1 MFGID
6 DLAIASMIA
15 SAAIQQQT
23 RAAAA
28 DRQRKAA
35 VQSQQRALA
44 SQNQATDVALKQ
56 VQEFDPGTRKEKQDQ
71 IQQDLTAQYEKA
83 ASSPITA
90 QGVQVGATIQ
100 DAAGSTDY
108 LAAKA
113 RETAKAAASNR
124 SLAAL
129 FGRIG
134 SAGQLR
140 QGEAVGIGD
149 AAGEIG
155 RIQTGAN
162 NVANIDQIGIDAA
175 GQPSLGGMLVGSAL
189 GAYGMGRAS
198 LPTAAVKSAPNIL
211 AGSYANPNVLQV
223 GSWLRK

>member
-6 DLAIASMIA
+6 DLAIAAMIA

-28 DRQRKAA
+28 DRQRKEA

-162 NVANIDQIGIDAA
+162 NVANIDQIGIEAA
-175 GQPSLGGMLVGSAL
+175 GTPSLGGMLVSSAL
-189 GAYGMGRAS
+189 GAYGMGKAL
-198 LPTAAVKSAPNIL
+198 LPTAAKA
-211 AGSYANPNVLQV
+211 ATTSYANPGIMQV
-223 GSWLRK
+223 GSWLR

>member
-1 MFGID
+1 MDPLSIGAM
-6 DLAIASMIA
+6 LL
-15 SAAIQQQT
+15 SAVVQQQT
-23 RAAAA
+23 QAAAA
-28 DRQRKAA
+28 QRKKQMAI
-35 VQSQQRALA
+35 QSQQRALA

-90 QGVQVGATIQ
+90 QGVQVGATIP

-162 NVANIDQIGIDAA
+162 NVANIDQIGIQSA
-175 GQPSLGGMLVGSAL
+175 GQPSLGGMLVSSAL

-198 LPTAAVKSAPNIL
+198 LPTAKAAPGMFDMIP
-211 AGSYANPNVLQV
+211 GGITQ
-223 GSWLRK
+223 GRWLRNT

>member
-28 DRQRKAA
+28 DRQRKEA

-90 QGVQVGATIQ
+90 QGVQVGATIP

-124 SLAAL
+124 DLAAL

>member
-1 MFGID
+1 MDPLSIGAM
-6 DLAIASMIA
+6 LL
-15 SAAIQQQT
+15 SAVVQQQT
-23 RAAAA
+23 QAAAA
-28 DRQRKAA
+28 QRQKQMAI
-35 VQSQQRALA
+35 QSQQRALA

-90 QGVQVGATIQ
+90 QGVQVGATIP

-162 NVANIDQIGIDAA
+162 NVANIDQIGIKAA
-175 GQPSLGGMLVGSAL
+175 GQPSLGGMLVSSAL

>member
-23 RAAAA
+23 RAAGVE
-28 DRQRKAA
+28 RQRKAA

-175 GQPSLGGMLVGSAL
+175 GQPSLGGMLVSSAL

>member
-6 DLAIASMIA
+6 DLAIAAMIA
-15 SAAIQQQT
+15 SAAIQQKTQ
-23 RAAAA
+23 AAAA

-90 QGVQVGATIQ
+90 QGVQVGATIP

-175 GQPSLGGMLVGSAL
+175 GQPSLGGMLVSSAL

>member
-1 MFGID
+1 MDPLSIGAM
-6 DLAIASMIA
+6 LL
-15 SAAIQQQT
+15 SAVVQQQT
-23 RAAAA
+23 QAAAA
-28 DRQRKAA
+28 QRQKQMAI
-35 VQSQQRALA
+35 QSQQRALA

-90 QGVQVGATIQ
+90 QGVQVGATIP

-175 GQPSLGGMLVGSAL
+175 GQPSLGGMLVSSAL

-198 LPTAAVKSAPNIL
+198 LPTPKPAPGMFDVIPGGITQ
-211 AGSYANPNVLQV
+211 AR
-223 GSWLRK
+223 WLRNTDG

>member
-6 DLAIASMIA
+6 DLAIAAMIA
-15 SAAIQQQT
+15 SAAIQQKTQ
-23 RAAAA
+23 AAAA

-90 QGVQVGATIQ
+90 QGVQVGATIP

-175 GQPSLGGMLVGSAL
+175 GQPSLGGMLVSSAL

-198 LPTAAVKSAPNIL
+198 LPTSAVKSAPNIL

>member
-1 MFGID
+1 M
-6 DLAIASMIA
+6 LL
-15 SAAIQQQT
+15 SAVVQQQT
-23 RAAAA
+23 QAAAA
-28 DRQRKAA
+28 QRKKQMAI
-35 VQSQQRALA
+35 QSQQRALA

-90 QGVQVGATIQ
+90 QGVQVGATIP

-162 NVANIDQIGIDAA
+162 NVANIDQIGIQSA
-175 GQPSLGGMLVGSAL
+175 GQPSLGGMLVSSAL

-198 LPTAAVKSAPNIL
+198 LPTAKAAPGMFDMIP
-211 AGSYANPNVLQV
+211 GGITQ
-223 GSWLRK
+223 GRWLRNT

>member
-6 DLAIASMIA
+6 DLAIAAMIA
-15 SAAIQQQT
+15 SAAIQQKTQ
-23 RAAAA
+23 AAAA

-90 QGVQVGATIQ
+90 QGVQVGATIP

-175 GQPSLGGMLVGSAL
+175 GQPSLGGMLVSSAL
-189 GAYGMGRAS
+189 GAYGMGKAS
-198 LPTAAVKSAPNIL
+198 LPKAATGTNALIPGGITQ
-211 AGSYANPNVLQV
+211 GR
-223 GSWLRK
+223 WLRNT

>member
-1 MFGID
+1 M
-6 DLAIASMIA
+6 LL
-15 SAAIQQQT
+15 SAVVQQQT
-23 RAAAA
+23 QAAAA
-28 DRQRKAA
+28 QRQKQMAI
-35 VQSQQRALA
+35 QSQQRALA

-90 QGVQVGATIQ
+90 QGVQVGATIP

-162 NVANIDQIGIDAA
+162 NVANIDQIGIKAA
-175 GQPSLGGMLVGSAL
+175 GQPSLGGMLVSSAL

>member
-1 MFGID
+1 MDPLSIGAM
-6 DLAIASMIA
+6 LL
-15 SAAIQQQT
+15 SAVVQQQT
-23 RAAAA
+23 QAAAA
-28 DRQRKAA
+28 QRQKQMAI
-35 VQSQQRALA
+35 QSQQRALA
-44 SQNQATDVALKQ
+44 SQNQATDAAMKQ

-90 QGVQVGATIQ
+90 QGVQVGATIP
-100 DAAGSTDY
+100 DAAGSADY

-113 RETAKAAASNR
+113 REAAKAAQSNR

-140 QGEAVGIGD
+140 RGEAVGIGD
-149 AAGEIG
+149 TAGEIG

-162 NVANIDQIGIDAA
+162 NVAGIDQIGIEAA
-175 GQPSLGGMLVGSAL
+175 GQPSLGGMLASSAL

-198 LPTAAVKSAPNIL
+198 LPTGQASNALIPGGITQ
-211 AGSYANPNVLQV
+211 GR
-223 GSWLRK
+223 WLRNT

>member
-6 DLAIASMIA
+6 DLAIAAMIA
-15 SAAIQQQT
+15 SAAIQQKTQ
-23 RAAAA
+23 AAAA

-90 QGVQVGATIQ
+90 QGVQVGATIP

-162 NVANIDQIGIDAA
+162 NVANIDQIGIKAA
-175 GQPSLGGMLVGSAL
+175 GTPSLGGMLVGSAL

>member
-90 QGVQVGATIQ
+90 QGVQVGATIP

-124 SLAAL
+124 DLAAL